1 MKIENRKWH
10 HSNRLHHFLPT
21 SLKIQL
27 STIFI
32 PRNPIFHRSSRNQFQ
47 VEREIPRF
55 YEPKKSTSRKRE
67 QRTRIYGVQDMQQAV
82 LLKNALRSR
91 YVATYLLVSTDN
103 HDGDFPN
110 YQLPPCMSTAVVAS
124 WVVHACMCTAL
135 GNISA
140 PLLGFIRLLSFVN
153 AFFKWNIPSW
163 INYSWLRLIT
173 IKVTIIQRINHKFNQ
188 D

>member
-32 PRNPIFHRSSRNQFQ
+32 PRNPIFHRSSQNQFQ

-82 LLKNALRSR
+82 LLKNALRSTQQR
-91 YVATYLLVSTDN
+91 IYSFQQTTMTVIFQIINFRLVCLLQWWLVGWCTR
-103 HDGDFPN
+103 
-110 YQLPPCMSTAVVAS
+110 
-124 WVVHACMCTAL
+124 ACAL
-135 GNISA
+135 HSGIFLHHFQDS
-140 PLLGFIRLLSFVN
+140 FDYCRLLMLFSNEIFH
-153 AFFKWNIPSW
+153 PE
-163 INYSWLRLIT
+163 
-173 IKVTIIQRINHKFNQ
+173 
-188 D
+188 